1 MSACLKSVEGSNLR
15 TILIRSA
22 GKVLELAG
30 DHDETV
36 LLARLTR
43 FDVVEEPDRHFL
55 DMHKQYSFEFESFCL
70 PSHFD
75 PENPEFLIRRL
86 DSGVGDTQS
95 LIEGDIEGSFS
106 DWDVDQFTGTP
117 DDVGLPDEV
126 LGKLAEELVYLRDG
140 EIEEY
145 CAQGGGIPFDLSD
158 PVRALYLR
166 HVKKYGANDNS
177 EEDWR

>member
-1 MSACLKSVEGSNLR
+1 MSACLKSVEGSHLR

-22 GKVLELAG
+22 SKVLELAG

-43 FDVVEEPDRHFL
+43 FDVVEELGKHFL

-70 PSHFD
+70 PPHFD

-86 DSGVGDTQS
+86 DSGIGDTRA
-95 LIEGDIEGSFS
+95 LIEGELEGSFS
-106 DWDVDQFTGTP
+106 EWDVTEYYGTP
-117 DDVGLPDEV
+117 KEVGLPDE
-126 LGKLAEELVYLRDG
+126 LLTRLAEELGWLRIG

-145 CAQGGGIPFDLSD
+145 LGLGNGVPVGLS
-158 PVRALYLR
+158 PGVAALYAR
-166 HVKKYGANDNS
+166 FAEHGNDNL
-177 EEDWR
+177 EECDQ